1 MGAYMKSIC
10 LLMGLAAC
18 ILLTG
23 CEKPPV
29 LIGFSGPLTGSYA
42 DLGVH
47 GRNGAQLALEEIN
60 AQGGIAGRRLEMISR
75 DDKGTAK
82 GAIQAD
88 RELIEAKVVAIIG
101 HMTSSQTLAAMPL
114 IEEAEMVLF
123 SPTTSTPELSGIKD
137 FFFRIQP
144 TTDTAATA
152 LARYAAQ
159 NMDLKRIASVSD
171 MNNRAFAQPFHDAFS
186 EEFTTHGKS
195 IVLEK
200 TISSPERPD
209 WDALAD
215 ELAEAAPD
223 ALLVVLSARDAA
235 ALTQAMHARQAVLP
249 LLSANWAMTEELLTA
264 GGRTVETMIFSG
276 HAFSDKPTPKYE
288 KFLENYHK
296 RYGHWPSFAA
306 DYAYDTMGIL
316 GKALQKTGGRKKG
329 LPEALLETRN
339 YPGLRWPISIDA
351 YGDVVSSIFITEVKD
366 GQFRIL
372 RTILMEPKP

>member
-1 MGAYMKSIC
+1 MGPYTKKLS
-10 LLMGLAAC
+10 LLISLCAFT
-18 ILLTG
+18 LLWG

-42 DLGVH
+42 DLGIH

-75 DDKGTAK
+75 DDKGTAE

-88 RELIEAKVVAIIG
+88 RELIEAKVTAIIG

-152 LARYAAQ
+152 LARYAAMD
-159 NMDLKRIASVSD
+159 MDLKRIGSVWD
-171 MNNRAFAQPFHDAFS
+171 KNNKAFSLPFHNAFS
-186 EEFTTHGKS
+186 KEFSTHERR

-200 TISSPERPD
+200 NIFSPDRPN
-209 WDALAD
+209 WDALAE
-215 ELAEAAPD
+215 ELAEAELD

-235 ALTQAMHARQAVLP
+235 ALTQAMQTRNAVLP

-264 GGRTVETMIFSG
+264 GGRTVETMIFAG
-276 HAFSDKPTPKYE
+276 HAFSENPTSMYE

-296 RYGHWPSFAA
+296 RYGQWPSFAA
-306 DYAYDTMGIL
+306 EYAYDTMHIL
-316 GKALQKTGGRKKG
+316 GKALQKTGGQRKG
-329 LPEALLETRN
+329 LPEALVATEN

-372 RTILMEPKP
+372 STIPMESMP